1 MNSKSFR
8 HSPPDHSA
16 LTHGVV
22 QERTEAHQRTEDVHR
37 VLLDAMAK
45 RAHSQIQVMQN
56 KSSCGSEIYSRDVS
70 RELPDSCFERKHE
83 KPNEGERKREES
95 LQLELEQLSH
105 SCFERQHEKPNEDE
119 RKREESL
126 QLELEQLSQ
135 LATIQRSPPPPAL
148 VPGVVVAGADARL
161 IPKEIHID
169 CDLAF
174 DDKDV
179 HAASLP
185 NASGYPVER
194 RKLCEGVVAVKT
206 KFLQTMQ
213 TFRGSGPRYFLGVRE
228 NLHEISSQD
237 KQLDTK
243 CEDALRRIKEGD
255 ISNAEILVTDVL
267 NVKPF
272 HGDAL
277 CLQAFVHATMG
288 AFDKAERT
296 FQKWISSNPQ
306 DPRPYQAYGDFT
318 MCFKHDLAQTEH
330 YFRKA
335 LSVDPYHTP
344 SLLELGTLLH
354 ISGRPEQ
361 SEQMFL
367 KLVSVDKKCTQ
378 GWCNLGV
385 LQTLRKDFKAAD
397 QSYATSFSLDP
408 THETTLYNYGI
419 LKSEQRESDMA
430 EDLLMRCLEVNP
442 KNTSALCHLGGIMH
456 RDRKDNR
463 RAKQYFERC
472 LEIEPNQVDALC
484 NMGVFEA
491 NEGDYPC
498 AISYFRRALHL
509 RPDHDL
515 ASRELKKLEDYLSQL
530 EEQNLGLT
538 ICLAQNSC
546 AIGPTMC

>member
-22 QERTEAHQRTEDVHR
+22 QERSEAHQRTEEVHR
-37 VLLDAMAK
+37 MLLDAMAK
-45 RAHSQIQVMQN
+45 RAHSQIQVMPS
-56 KSSCGSEIYSRDVS
+56 KSSCGSEIYARDVGECPNGCGS
-70 RELPDSCFERKHE
+70 GGQWPDSCERKYE
-83 KPNEGERKREES
+83 KPSEGEREREES
-95 LQLELEQLSH
+95 LQ
-105 SCFERQHEKPNEDE
+105 F
-119 RKREESL
+119 
-126 QLELEQLSQ
+126 ELEQLSQ
-135 LATIQRSPPPPAL
+135 LATVQRSPPAPAL

-161 IPKEIHID
+161 IPQEIFNCKFQVD

-185 NASGYPVER
+185 NASGYPFER

-206 KFLQTMQ
+206 KFLKTMQ

-228 NLHEISSQD
+228 NLREISSQD

-288 AFDKAERT
+288 DFDKAERT
-296 FQKWISSNPQ
+296 FKKWISSNPQ

-318 MCFKHDLAQTEH
+318 MCFKHDLPQTEH

-335 LSVDPYHTP
+335 LSVDPYHIP

-367 KLVSVDKKCTQ
+367 KLVSVDKQSTQ

-385 LQTLRKDFKAAD
+385 LQALRKDFKAAD

-430 EDLLMRCLEVNP
+430 EDLLNRCLAVNP

-484 NMGVFEA
+484 NMGVFAA

-498 AISYFRRALHL
+498 SISYFRRALHL

-515 ASRELKKLEDYLSQL
+515 ASRELKKLEDYLGQL

-546 AIGPTMC
+546 AIGPAMC